1 MNLIMIIGNLTKKPE
16 MIEGQNF
23 AKMIVAVNDTY
34 TKKDGTRDVNYF
46 NVLVWNKLAENCC
59 KYLDKGGKVAV
70 VGKTRNHNYEAK
82 DGTIKFV
89 SEVIASEVE
98 FLSNKKQENNE
109 FIPLSEDEASD
120 IPF

>member
-1 MNLIMIIGNLTKKPE
+1 MNYSFIIGNLTKKPE

-23 AKMIVAVNDTY
+23 AKIIVAVNDTY

-59 KYLDKGGKVAV
+59 KYLDKGSKVAV

-82 DGTIKFV
+82 DGTTKFV
-89 SEVIASEVE
+89 SEIIASEVE
-98 FLSNKKQENNE
+98 FIGTKKQEVE
-109 FIPLSEDEASD
+109 LQPVDDSD
-120 IPF
+120 MPF